1 MSEAL
6 IRAAGAELPA
16 IPGRWGNPTPTPLT
30 PFPVSIRALG
40 RGRWKRTPLHPH
52 PTATPPAPSIPSL
65 QPAFSRLQTCR
76 SPSPYLNGAWPG
88 WGGRVG
94 AGEGAL
100 CPERIRAAS
109 FTERGQRLPYPL
121 LSLLAGEEPGYS
133 QPLVCVYV
141 GVCVCTCTRYLQP
154 GDTARTAL
162 PCIPTPQ

>member
-1 MSEAL
+1 MGKPHAHPSHPFSRFDPGFGAGSLEAD
-6 IRAAGAELPA
+6 PS
-16 IPGRWGNPTPTPLT
+16 PSP
-30 PFPVSIRALG
+30 
-40 RGRWKRTPLHPH
+40 PH
-52 PTATPPAPSIPSL
+52 CNPPAPSIPSL

-109 FTERGQRLPYPL
+109 FTERGQRLPCPL

-162 PCIPTPQ
+162 PCIPAPQ

>member
-30 PFPVSIRALG
+30 PFPGSIRALG
-40 RGRWKRTPLHPH
+40 RGRWKRTPPHPH
-52 PTATPPAPSIPSL
+52 PTATPPPRAS
-65 QPAFSRLQTCR
+65 PASSRLF
-76 SPSPYLNGAWPG
+76 PG
-88 WGGRVG
+88 CKPVAPLLLTLTGHGRDG
-94 AGEGAL
+94 GEGAL

-109 FTERGQRLPYPL
+109 FTERGQRLPCPL

-162 PCIPTPQ
+162 PCIPAPQ